1 MRHGSLREGVLPIS
15 QYSRTQRKHLKKC
28 GKGIPLFGRK
38 SVVKRLGEITRYLPS
53 AAFAL

>member
-15 QYSRTQRKHLKKC
+15 QYPWTQRKTSEEVRQ
-28 GKGIPLFGRK
+28 GIPLFGWK